1 MRRIVR
7 VDEERCNGCG
17 VCSIICPLKI
27 VSLESG
33 KAVIDEELCDG
44 LGGCVRKCPQEAMR
58 LVEID

>member
-7 VDEERCNGCG
+7 VDEEKCNGCG

-27 VSLESG
+27 VSIEKG
-33 KAVIDEELCDG
+33 KAVLDEKLCDG
-44 LGGCVRKCPQEAMR
+44 LGGCVRKCPQEAMS

>member
-7 VDEERCNGCG
+7 VDEEKCNGCG
-17 VCSIICPLKI
+17 VCSVICPLKI

-33 KAVIDEELCDG
+33 KAVIDEDLCDG

-58 LVEID
+58 LVEVD

>member
-7 VDEERCNGCG
+7 VDEEKCNGCG
-17 VCSIICPLKI
+17 VCSVICPLKI

-33 KAVIDEELCDG
+33 KAIVDEELCDG

-58 LVEID
+58 LVEVD